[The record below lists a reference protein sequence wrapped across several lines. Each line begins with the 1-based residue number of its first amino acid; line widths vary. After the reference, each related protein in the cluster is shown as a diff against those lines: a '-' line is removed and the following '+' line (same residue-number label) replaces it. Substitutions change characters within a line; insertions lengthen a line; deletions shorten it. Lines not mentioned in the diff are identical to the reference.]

1 LKRRRK
7 NLRARHA
14 RREAMSMEVKKLFN
28 PEGTRDLSLQRMV
41 GGPST
46 NLLEFN
52 HCKYAWAEPL
62 YKKMRSFFWIPD
74 EIPLGEDKKQYP
86 TLTPYEQEAYKKV
99 LSFLIFLDSI
109 QIDNLGAIASYITA
123 PEVTAC
129 LKAQAFFE
137 TIHAQSYDYLLTSVV
152 DQVTRDAVYSM
163 WKDDE
168 ILAKR
173 NRFITDL
180 YEEFIN
186 RPNDVNFVYSCMADY
201 LLEGIYF
208 YSGFAFF
215 YALGRQDKMGGTV
228 SMIRL
233 IQRDENTH
241 LALFTNIINA
251 LRDENP
257 GWFTPEMNRDLLDMV
272 RTATTHEVQWGQYVT
287 RNQILGLN
295 DTLIDKYIKYLANSR
310 CEAIGLPKPYPEV
323 SAHPMQWVDSFAS
336 MNSTKTDFFERK
348 VTNYQKLGGIMNLN
362 RLKPPGKN

>member
-1 LKRRRK
+1 
-7 NLRARHA
+7 
-14 RREAMSMEVKKLFN
+14 MEVKKLFN
-28 PEGTRDLSLQRMV
+28 PEGTREVGMQRLV

-52 HCKYAWAEPL
+52 NCRYAWAEAL
-62 YKKMRSFFWIPD
+62 YRKMRSFFWIPD
-74 EIPLGEDKKQYP
+74 EIPLGDDKRQFP
-86 TLTPYEQEAYKKV
+86 TLTMHEQDSYQKV

-109 QIDNLGAIASYITA
+109 QIDNIGVLAEYITA

-163 WKDDE
+163 WRDDAY
-168 ILAKR
+168 LMKR

-180 YEEFIN
+180 YEAFIN
-186 RPNDVNFVYSCMADY
+186 DPTEANFIRSCMADY

-241 LALFTNIINA
+241 LALFTNI
-251 LRDENP
+251 LRTLMEEH
-257 GWFTPEMNRDLLDMV
+257 PEFFDSSMRLELMDMV
-272 RTATTHEVQWGQYVT
+272 KTAVEHEITWGKYVT
-287 RNQILGLN
+287 RNQILGLS
-295 DTLIDKYIKYLANSR
+295 DTIIDRYIRYLGNAR
-310 CEAIGLPKPYPEV
+310 CQAIGFDIPYPQITE
-323 SAHPMQWVDSFAS
+323 HPMPWVDGFAS

-348 VTNYQKLGGIMNLN
+348 VTNYQKTGGNLN
-362 RLKPPGKN
+362 LSRLRPPGQE

>member
-1 LKRRRK
+1 
-7 NLRARHA
+7 
-14 RREAMSMEVKKLFN
+14 MQVKKLFN
-28 PEGTRDLSLQRMV
+28 PEGTRDIGAQRLV
-41 GGPST
+41 GGPTT

-52 HCKYAWAEPL
+52 HCKYVWGEAL
-62 YKKMRSFFWIPD
+62 YRKMRSFFWIPD
-74 EIPLGEDKKQYP
+74 EIPLGDDKRQFP
-86 TLTPYEQEAYKKV
+86 TLTANEQDAYQRV

-109 QIDNLGAIASYITA
+109 QIDNIGVLAEYVTA

-163 WKDDE
+163 WKDDVH
-168 ILAKR
+168 LMRR

-180 YEEFIN
+180 YQAFIN
-186 RPNDVNFVYSCMADY
+186 DQSEENFIRSCMADF

-215 YALGRQDKMGGTV
+215 YSLGRQDKMGGTV

-241 LALFTNIINA
+241 LALFTNIMRT
-251 LRDENP
+251 LMDENQEYFDQ
-257 GWFTPEMNRDLLDMV
+257 GMRSELVGMV
-272 RTATTHEVQWGQYVT
+272 RTAVDHEIAWGKYVT
-287 RNQILGLN
+287 KNQILGLS
-295 DTLIDKYIKYLANSR
+295 DTILERYIKYLGNTR
-310 CEAIGLPKPYPEV
+310 CQAIGFDPIYPEV
-323 SAHPMQWVDSFAS
+323 TEHPMEWVESYSS

-348 VTNYQKLGGIMNLN
+348 VTNYQKTGGNLN
-362 RLKPPGKN
+362 LSRLKPPGK

>member
-1 LKRRRK
+1 
-7 NLRARHA
+7 
-14 RREAMSMEVKKLFN
+14 MEVKKLFN
-28 PEGTRDLSLQRMV
+28 PEGTRDLSMQRLV

-52 HCKYAWAEPL
+52 HCKYSWAEPL

-74 EIPLGEDKKQYP
+74 EIPLGEDKKQFP
-86 TLTPYEQEAYKKV
+86 TLTPYEQDAYQKT

-152 DQVTRDAVYSM
+152 DQVTRDSVYSM
-163 WKDDE
+163 WKDDAH
-168 ILAKR
+168 LMRR

-180 YEEFIN
+180 YEEFIRN
-186 RPNDVNFVYSCMADY
+186 PSDVNFIKSSMADF
-201 LLEGIYF
+201 LLEGVYF

-215 YALGRQDKMGGTV
+215 YALGRQGKMGGTV

-241 LALFTNIINA
+241 LALFTNILNV

-257 GWFTPEMNRDLLDMV
+257 GWFTKEMDDYLLEMV
-272 RTATTHEVQWGQYVT
+272 RTAVNHEIAWGQYVT
-287 RNQILGLN
+287 RNQILGLT
-295 DTLIDKYIKYLANSR
+295 DSLIDRYIKYLANIR
-310 CEAIGLPKPYPEV
+310 CEAISLPKPYPEITE
-323 SAHPMQWVDSFAS
+323 HPMPWVDSFAS
-336 MNSTKTDFFERK
+336 MNSTKTDFFERR
-348 VTNYQKLGGIMNLN
+348 VTNYQKFGGIINLN
-362 RLKPPGKN
+362 KLKPPGD